1 MPLLVEFFAA
11 AQGAKLMVSVGR
23 NGCHDSFAPQARGL
37 VGHKERGMTRTCLAV
52 VALAAA
58 LAAPA
63 AHAQGSPENDDSRF
77 TFHRADDGYLR
88 LDGRSGQV
96 SLCER
101 RPAGWQCQAVPDER
115 AALEGEIARLQ
126 ANNAR
131 LKKELLAHNL
141 PLPGGLK
148 PDLPSRG
155 EDATGGLPS
164 DAELNRIM
172 SFIEKVWKRMVEMI
186 VSTQKDM
193 MKKS

>member
-1 MPLLVEFFAA
+1 MRRAARFFAA
-11 AQGAKLMVSVGR
+11 AQDAKHVVLVGR
-23 NGCHDSFAPQARGL
+23 RARHDSTALKVWGF
-37 VGHKERGMTRTCLAV
+37 VGQKESSMTRTCLAV
-52 VALAAA
+52 VAITAA

-63 AHAQGSPENDDSRF
+63 ALAQSSPENEDGRF

-96 SLCER
+96 SLCAR
-101 RPAGWQCQAVPDER
+101 KPAGWQCQAVPDER

-126 ANNAR
+126 GDNAR
-131 LKKELLAHNL
+131 LKRELLAHNL
-141 PLPGGLK
+141 PLPDGIR
-148 PDLPSRG
+148 PDPSSRG
-155 EDATGGLPS
+155 EEGTGLPS

-186 VSTQKDM
+186 VTTQKDM